1 MALVT
6 LRTRDV
12 GPLRCEVCGIER
24 TAGLARGVVL
34 DEGPDVG
41 TVWLLWVLPD
51 GWSVSDESSGATIA
65 VCADDQSDP
74 LIRVM
79 RFRDIEQ
86 IAR

>member
-34 DEGPDVG
+34 DEGPNVG
-41 TVWLLWVLPD
+41 AVWLLWVLPD
-51 GWSVSDESSGATIA
+51 GGAFRMSPRAQRLLFAPTINR
-65 VCADDQSDP
+65 
-74 LIRVM
+74 IRS
-79 RFRDIEQ
+79 FG
-86 IAR
+86 